1 MDNTSCFVGIDVSKE
16 KLDIALLPSGECWTL
31 NYDQKNLNELV
42 LRLGELS
49 PLAIVLEATGGY
61 ENLAMAVLGAAG
73 LPLVRINPRQV
84 RDFARS
90 TGQLAKTDR
99 IDALIL
105 ARFAQLLK
113 PELRHL
119 QDKDTLKLAN
129 LVTRRQQLQDMIAAE
144 KSRQSTCSKPIY
156 QQIARH
162 ITWLQKALSR
172 VDEDIDQAIKSNPI
186 WRELD
191 HLQRTIKGVGPVL
204 SCTLLALLPELGHLN
219 RKEIAALVG
228 VAPFCCDSGKRT
240 GVRKIWGG
248 RAPVRKALYMSIL
261 SASQHNPKIQPFYQR
276 LLAAGKPKKV
286 VQVACM
292 HKLLLIINATVK
304 EHLSLTLQTPR

>member
-1 MDNTSCFVGIDVSKE
+1 MSDSSCFIGIDVSKD
-16 KLDIALLPSGECWTL
+16 KLDVAALPSGECWTL
-31 NYDQKNLNELV
+31 DYDQKNLKELIV
-42 LRLGELS
+42 CLHELA
-49 PLAIVLEATGGY
+49 PTAVVLEATGGY
-61 ENLAMAVLGAAG
+61 ENLAIAVLGAAG
-73 LPLVRINPRQV
+73 LPVIRINPRQV

-105 ARFAQLLK
+105 AHFAQVLK
-113 PELRHL
+113 PELRPL
-119 QDKDTLKLAN
+119 PDEDTQKLAS

-144 KSRQSTCSKPIY
+144 KSRQGTCAKAIHR
-156 QQIARH
+156 QIAQH
-162 ITWLQKALSR
+162 INWLQKALSR

-191 HLQRTIKGVGPVL
+191 RLQRSIKGVGPVL
-204 SCTLLALLPELGHLN
+204 SRTMLALLPELGHLN

-228 VAPFCCDSGKRT
+228 VAPFCCDSGR
-240 GVRKIWGG
+240 RKGERRIWGG
-248 RAPVRKALYMSIL
+248 RAPVRKALYMSAL
-261 SASQHNPKIQPFYQR
+261 SASRHHPKIQPFYQR

-286 VQVACM
+286 AQVACM

-304 EHLSLTLQTPR
+304 EHLYLIPQLP

>member
-1 MDNTSCFVGIDVSKE
+1 MKNSSCFIGIDVSKD
-16 KLDIALLPSGECWTL
+16 KLDVASLPSGECWTL
-31 NYDQKNLNELV
+31 DYDQKNLNELV
-42 LRLGELS
+42 LRLKELS
-49 PLAIVLEATGGY
+49 PAAVILEATGGY

-73 LPLVRINPRQV
+73 LPIIRINPRQV

-105 ARFAQLLK
+105 ARFAQVLK
-113 PELRHL
+113 PELRPL
-119 QDKDTLKLAN
+119 PNEDTQKLAS

-144 KSRQSTCSKPIY
+144 KSRLGTCAKAVRR
-156 QQIARH
+156 QITQH
-162 ITWLQKALSR
+162 ITWLQKALGR
-172 VDEDIDQAIKSNPI
+172 VDEDIDQAIKSDPI

-191 HLQRTIKGVGPVL
+191 RLQRTIKGVGPVL
-204 SCTLLALLPELGHLN
+204 SCTLLALLPELGRLN

-228 VAPFCCDSGKRT
+228 VAPFCCDSGR
-240 GVRKIWGG
+240 RKGERRIWGG

-261 SASQHNPKIQPFYQR
+261 SASQHNHKIQPFYQR

-286 VQVACM
+286 AQVACM

-304 EHLSLTLQTPR
+304 EHLTLTPQMP